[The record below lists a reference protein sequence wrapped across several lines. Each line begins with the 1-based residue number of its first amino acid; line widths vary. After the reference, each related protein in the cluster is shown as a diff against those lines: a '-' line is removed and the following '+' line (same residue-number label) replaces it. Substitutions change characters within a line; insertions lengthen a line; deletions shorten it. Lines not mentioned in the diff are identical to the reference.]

1 MYHMVSDHRPKAKFN
16 KLRVTPKN
24 FDSQIRWL
32 KENGWKFVTMS
43 QLLDASPSQ
52 PANHDGVEKLVAI
65 TFDDGFED
73 NYTHA
78 LPILQ
83 KYDAKA
89 TLYLVVDRH
98 DRDWSTYKKAHHNSG
113 ELMRETKLSDSQVKE
128 MLASGI
134 FELGGHTQTHANLA
148 TISADDKAFEIGTAR
163 LTLEATFDTP
173 VTSFAYPFGI
183 YTADDPAMV
192 KQFGYSNAVL
202 AEGGIET
209 TLHERPFEIRRIKVS
224 GKDSLRQFCRRM
236 RLGHK

>member
-1 MYHMVSDHRPKAKFN
+1 MYHMVSEHRPKAKFN

-24 FDSQIRWL
+24 FEAQIQWL

-43 QLLDASPSQ
+43 QLVKATPKAPNDNNDA
-52 PANHDGVEKLVAI
+52 EKLVAI

-73 NYTHA
+73 NYTNA
-78 LPILQ
+78 FPILK

-98 DRDWSTYKKAHHNSG
+98 NRDWSTYKKAHHNSG
-113 ELMRETKLSDSQVKE
+113 ELMHEPKLSDSQVRE
-128 MLASGI
+128 MLRSGI
-134 FELGGHTQTHANLA
+134 FELGGHTQTHTNLA
-148 TISADDKAFEIGTAR
+148 TIPNENKALEIGTAR
-163 LTLEATFDTP
+163 LTLESTFDTQ

-183 YTADDPAMV
+183 YTADDPALV
-192 KQFGYSNAVL
+192 KQYGFSNAVL

-209 TLHERPFEIRRIKVS
+209 TLYERPFEIRRIKIS
-224 GKDSLRQFCRRM
+224 GKDSLRQFCSRI